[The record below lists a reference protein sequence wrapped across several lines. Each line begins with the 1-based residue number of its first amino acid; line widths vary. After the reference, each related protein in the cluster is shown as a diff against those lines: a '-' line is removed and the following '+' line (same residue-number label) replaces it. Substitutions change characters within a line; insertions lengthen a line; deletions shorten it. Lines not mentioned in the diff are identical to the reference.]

1 MSAVALPNARARR
14 LRIARARLLRRPV
27 AVGALVVVVA
37 IVIAAGLAPWVA
49 PYPPNETNF
58 NLLFA
63 HSSWAHPLGTD
74 QLGRDELS
82 RIIWGARASMQIGFF
97 ATLLSMLV
105 AVPLGIAAGYHGGWF
120 DMTVARASD
129 VMLAFPSII
138 LAIGLA
144 AILGPSL
151 RNAMLAIGLAG
162 IPHFIRFA
170 RGETLV
176 LREQAYI
183 KSAIVSGA
191 GATTVIF
198 RHILPNMR
206 SMLIVQGAMHIPVAV
221 LSEATLSFLGLGV
234 RPPNP
239 SWGVMLSEGQAYL
252 AQTPRLVLWPG
263 LAIMVAALSF
273 NLLGDGLRDVL
284 DPKTVR

>member
-1 MSAVALPNARARR
+1 VTIALPSSRARR

-27 AVGALVVVVA
+27 AVGALVVVA
-37 IVIAAGLAPWVA
+37 GIVVAAGLAPWVA
-49 PYPPNETNF
+49 PYPPNQTNF
-58 NLLFA
+58 DLLFA

-82 RIIWGARASMQIGFF
+82 RIIWGARASMQIGFL
-97 ATLLSMLV
+97 ATILSILV
-105 AVPLGIAAGYHGGWF
+105 AVPLGVAAGYHGGWF
-120 DMTVARASD
+120 DTAVARASD
-129 VMLAFPSII
+129 VMLAFPSLI

-144 AILGPSL
+144 AIFGPSL
-151 RNAMLAIGLAG
+151 RNATLAIALAG
-162 IPHFIRFA
+162 VPHFIRLA

-176 LREQAYI
+176 MREQDYV

-191 GATTVIF
+191 GAATVIF

-206 SMLIVQGAMHIPVAV
+206 SMLIVQGAMHIPIAV

-234 RPPNP
+234 RPPSP
-239 SWGVMLSEGQAYL
+239 SWGVMLSEGQAFL

-263 LAIMVAALSF
+263 LAIMIAALAF